1 MSEPKTNRTDHGA
14 YVRKVQEDTQN
25 FAQGLIGEVERLR
38 VRVAALE
45 SEKESLAA
53 QARDVEAVVRTNDA
67 LRAQTAGLESE
78 VERLRSQALA
88 LRSESERQ
96 RKEEAALQ
104 AQIEGIKA
112 ETKAYS
118 SRYAEVEQQNS
129 NLANLYVASYRLHG
143 TLDREEVIAAIQEI
157 IANLVGSEEAAL
169 FEVDPDQQAL
179 ELVASFGVDRDQC
192 PSIPLG
198 SGLIGLTARTGE
210 ILVVDPSQVSGATGL
225 ESRLTACVPLKLDDK
240 VTGVIAI
247 FGLLPQKGGIE
258 ELDRELFD
266 LLATQAAFAL
276 YCTGLHAKVALE
288 VARRW

>member
-1 MSEPKTNRTDHGA
+1 MKETRPARPDHGA

-38 VRVAALE
+38 VQVAALE
-45 SEKESLAA
+45 SEKAALAA
-53 QARDVEAVVRTNDA
+53 QAREIETMVRANDA
-67 LRAQTAGLESE
+67 LR
-78 VERLRSQALA
+78 
-88 LRSESERQ
+88 
-96 RKEEAALQ
+96 

-112 ETKAYS
+112 ETEGYS
-118 SRYAEVEQQNS
+118 SRYAAVEQQNS

-143 TLDREEVIAAIQEI
+143 TLDRGEVIAAIQEI

-169 FEVDPDQQAL
+169 FEIDPDTKTL

-192 PSIPLG
+192 PSIPVG

-210 ILVVDPSQVSGATGL
+210 ILVVDPSQASGATGL
-225 ESRLTACVPLKLDDK
+225 ESRLTACVPLKLDTT

-258 ELDRELFD
+258 DLDRELFD

-276 YCTGLHAKVALE
+276 YCTALHAKVALE